1 MARGSVKKRSEGT
14 WSIILELGYVTI
26 TDPKTGKKKKKRQ
39 QKWETFRGTKKEAEA
54 YLTEKMNDLNKG
66 QYIERTNIT
75 FGEWLD
81 EWLDTEIKPPAK
93 RPRTYETYKTV
104 IEKHIK
110 PALGNI
116 LLQNLKAKTIK
127 SYYVDKGS
135 VLSQATLEQH
145 HTIISGCLEAALG
158 YDMVQQNQAKKVR
171 EKPKAKEDNEDV
183 IKHCWENV
191 EAKNFLGVAKE
202 LGPQAAAFYTLA
214 LETGWRKA
222 ELCGLKWE
230 NADLEAGTIKLM
242 DQLTKTGNKPEWGP
256 LKSGKPRTIDLSPE
270 TVAFLKKH
278 KAHQSETKLAN
289 RKHYHDH
296 GLIFA
301 KEWEHMQKKYD
312 TLGDPLQMNNLGQRE
327 YAKIIKAAGVRRIKF
342 HGMRHTC
349 ATLLL
354 QAGVPPM
361 AVADRLGHKVH
372 TLLTTYAHALPSMQ
386 QEAAKKMASIIH
398 G

>member
-1 MARGSVKKRSEGT
+1 MARGSIKKRSEGT
-14 WSIILELGYVTI
+14 WSIILELGYITV
-26 TDPKTGKKKKKRQ
+26 TDPETGEEKKKRN
-39 QKWETFRGTKKEAEA
+39 QKWETFKGTKKQAEA
-54 YLTEKMNDLNKG
+54 YLTEKMNELNNG
-66 QYIERTNIT
+66 QYIGRSKVT

-81 EWLDTEIKPPAK
+81 EWLRTEIKPPAK
-93 RPRTYETYKTV
+93 RPRTYKTYKTV

-110 PALGNI
+110 PALGSI

-127 SYYVDKGS
+127 GYYVKKS
-135 VLSQATLEQH
+135 SELSQSTMEQH
-145 HTIISGCLEAALG
+145 HTIISGCLEAAFG
-158 YDMVQQNQAKKVR
+158 YDMVQRNEAKKVR
-171 EKPKAKEDNEDV
+171 EKPRAQEDNEDV
-183 IKHCWENV
+183 TKHCWEKA
-191 EAKNFLGVAKE
+191 EAKKFLAAAKE

-230 NADLEAGTIKLM
+230 KADLEAGTITLM
-242 DQLTKTGNKPEWGP
+242 EQLTKTGNKAEWGP

-270 TVAFLKKH
+270 TVALLKKH
-278 KAHQSETKLAN
+278 KAHQGEIKLAN

-301 KEWEHMQKKYD
+301 KQWEDVQKKYD

-327 YAKIIKAAGVRRIKF
+327 YARIIKAAGVRRIKF
-342 HGMRHTC
+342 HGLRHTC
-349 ATLLL
+349 ATLML
-354 QAGVPPM
+354 QAGVPPV
-361 AVADRLGHKVH
+361 AVAERLGHKVH

-398 G
+398 D